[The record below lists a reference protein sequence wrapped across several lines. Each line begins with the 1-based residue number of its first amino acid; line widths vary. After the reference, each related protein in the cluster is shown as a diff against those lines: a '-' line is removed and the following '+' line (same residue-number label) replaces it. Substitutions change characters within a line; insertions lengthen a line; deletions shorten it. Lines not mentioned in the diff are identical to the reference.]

1 MQIRTKIFHPLL
13 TISLVAM
20 SAVVMLVF
28 LVLLLRI
35 TTVTF
40 DLPFGFGISTLVSEL
55 DTP

>member
-1 MQIRTKIFHPLL
+1 MLL
-13 TISLVAM
+13 TIWLVAM